1 MNTNIIQLNE
11 IRGFSN
17 FKFFQIS
24 DFKFSFSIPFAEH
37 VSSSH
42 QDGTTLKTD
51 LLQFNINFF

>member
-17 FKFFQIS
+17 FKFFQIL
-24 DFKFSFSIPFAEH
+24 DFKFSFSIPFTEH
-37 VSSSH
+37 VCFSH
-42 QDGTTLKTD
+42 QDGTLKTD

>member
-37 VSSSH
+37 VSFPH
-42 QDGTTLKTD
+42 QDGTLKTD
-51 LLQFNINFF
+51 LLQCNINFF